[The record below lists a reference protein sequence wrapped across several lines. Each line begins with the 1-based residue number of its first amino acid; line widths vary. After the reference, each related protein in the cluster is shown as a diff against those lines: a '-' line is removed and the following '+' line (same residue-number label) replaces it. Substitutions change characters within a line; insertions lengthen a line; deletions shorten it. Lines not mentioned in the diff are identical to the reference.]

1 MTVCSA
7 EEHNGPF
14 VILDF
19 SSQFSGQDLKFSS
32 TYDDDNSVGSSVASG
47 LRNSLHSSFD
57 FSELAE
63 QLKPEDF
70 KEGDYYGREPE
81 DNSFEYSLEYTP
93 SWRLPPYS
101 SGSDWKLI
109 IKIETDPS
117 TIEYNVHKHML
128 TGGFKKSQFFVSLLQ
143 LASEEKLDDV
153 EGATTTIHR
162 DAVRLVPDMLDYIYS
177 AQNILH
183 ITTENAVGLLHLAQF
198 FTIRAMA
205 TKVLSFIYEDMSV
218 KNMRTYQTSA
228 FAFDDLQI
236 MAVCSSRCAEQIK
249 DISSDS
255 FLLRDMD
262 ASFLLDIISCPRKDR
277 NCCSGHMSKI
287 VSAYC
292 DLHREKVDAT
302 VFDELTLAEYL
313 PVISN
318 SVALKLLLLEANLV
332 PESVIRKK
340 LTCLQRRCVAAL
352 THPSNPSSTTHSKR
366 EWDGARATLLK
377 LPKKVLIEIISAS
390 IQVGNI

>member
-1 MTVCSA
+1 MSVCNA
-7 EEHNGPF
+7 EERDGPY

-32 TYDDDNSVGSSVASG
+32 TYDDDDSVGSSVASG
-47 LRNSLHSSFD
+47 LRNSLHSSFN
-57 FSELAE
+57 FSELEE
-63 QLKPEDF
+63 QLEPEDF
-70 KEGDYYGREPE
+70 QDRDYFVREPE
-81 DNSFEYSLEYTP
+81 DNSYGYSMEYTP

-101 SGSDWKLI
+101 SDSDWKLI

-117 TIEYNVHKHML
+117 TTEYNVHKHML

-218 KNMRTYQTSA
+218 ENMRTYQTSA

-236 MAVCSSRCAEQIK
+236 MTVCSSRCAEQIK
-249 DISSDS
+249 NISSDS

-262 ASFLLDIISCPRKDR
+262 ASFLLDVISCPRKDR
-277 NCCSGHMSKI
+277 NGCSGHMSKL

-313 PVISN
+313 PVISKDA
-318 SVALKLLLLEANLV
+318 ALKLLLLEADII

-352 THPSNPSSTTHSKR
+352 TYPSNPSSLEAAKESVDRDYFSLDLNLNCVK
-366 EWDGARATLLK
+366 GF
-377 LPKKVLIEIISAS
+377 
-390 IQVGNI
+390 

>member
-1 MTVCSA
+1 MSVCDA
-7 EEHNGPF
+7 EERNGPY

-32 TYDDDNSVGSSVASG
+32 TYDDDDSVGSSVASG
-47 LRNSLHSSFD
+47 LRNSLHSSFN
-57 FSELAE
+57 FSELEE
-63 QLKPEDF
+63 QLENEDF
-70 KEGDYYGREPE
+70 KDRDYFGRESKE
-81 DNSFEYSLEYTP
+81 DTFEYSMETP
-93 SWRLPPYS
+93 TWRSPPCT

-117 TIEYNVHKHML
+117 TTEYNVHKHML

-143 LASEEKLDDV
+143 LAAEEKAGDI

-177 AQNILH
+177 AQNLLH

-198 FTIRAMA
+198 FAIRAMA

-218 KNMRTYQTSA
+218 ENMGTYQSSA

-236 MAVCSSRCAEQIK
+236 MTLCSSRCAEQIK

-277 NCCSGHMSKI
+277 NCCSGHMSKL

-292 DLHREKVDAT
+292 DLHRKKVDAAA
-302 VFDELTLAEYL
+302 FDELTLTENL
-313 PVISN
+313 PVISKDA
-318 SVALKLLLLEANLV
+318 ALKLLLLEADIV
-332 PESVIRKK
+332 PNGVIRKK
-340 LTCLQRRCVAAL
+340 LTCLQQRCVAAL
-352 THPSNPSSTTHSKR
+352 THPSNPSFATHSQK
-366 EWDGARATLLK
+366 EWDDVRATLLK
-377 LPKKVLIEIISAS
+377 LPKKVLVEIISPS
-390 IQVGNI
+390 IHI